1 MADIIVTDLL
11 DATSS
16 SLLLCNDDL
25 FTRMCLLNVF
35 ENMLN
40 IY

>member
-11 DATSS
+11 DATIS

-25 FTRMCLLNVF
+25 NEDVTFKR
-35 ENMLN
+35 
-40 IY
+40 I